1 VAVGRQGVIS
11 GLCHLHR
18 PRDQQQQQQQRAGTA
33 RHAVGAAS
41 TKTRISVRQRSH
53 RSAASLLNDAATKA
67 AMYTFK
73 LLTFLLTTH
82 AVDRLRR

>member
-1 VAVGRQGVIS
+1 VAFVTCIDRATSSSSSGR
-11 GLCHLHR
+11 
-18 PRDQQQQQQQRAGTA
+18 GTA

-53 RSAASLLNDAATKA
+53 HSAASLLNDAATKA

>member
-1 VAVGRQGVIS
+1 VAFVTCIDRATSSSSSS
-11 GLCHLHR
+11 G
-18 PRDQQQQQQQRAGTA
+18 RAGTA
-33 RHAVGAAS
+33 RRAVGAAS